1 MLNVDDYI
9 YKKIEHFFVFL
20 FVCFGFFLGGGE
32 VWVDKKGNNKPGQI
46 DLSSGDATCPSV
58 CQSVI
63 SKLSRLMTFLTCT
76 GSI

>member
-32 VWVDKKGNNKPGQI
+32 VWVDKKGNNKPFIILTESKGHV
-46 DLSSGDATCPSV
+46 SYCHYFVSV
-58 CQSVI
+58 
-63 SKLSRLMTFLTCT
+63 RL
-76 GSI
+76 